1 MTKSIEDICDLFNE
15 RASSPYR
22 RTEIHLVF
30 NRWSVTSLEANLPI
44 LPKISLAALR
54 NVSCVGVYY
63 SSERYSCCQ
72 WTVSACIRR
81 QYWSSSSTAAAA
93 ATGHYVQFDV
103 ISDDDC
109 WSVACV
115 SLQYDDNARRS
126 AQRRA
131 LSSYCRLTQ
140 STDEQSSSL
149 LTDDAVSTIRRQRT
163 LLNRTAAWHRR
174 QNPKPRAL
182 SYLSTDTSP
191 SLISTLR
198 YFAKTASFIVGK
210 YCRAA
215 LPTRGRVNH
224 CPVCRNN

>member
-81 QYWSSSSTAAAA
+81 QY
-93 ATGHYVQFDV
+93 
-103 ISDDDC
+103 
-109 WSVACV
+109 
-115 SLQYDDNARRS
+115 
-126 AQRRA
+126 
-131 LSSYCRLTQ
+131 
-140 STDEQSSSL
+140 
-149 LTDDAVSTIRRQRT
+149 
-163 LLNRTAAWHRR
+163 
-174 QNPKPRAL
+174 
-182 SYLSTDTSP
+182 
-191 SLISTLR
+191 
-198 YFAKTASFIVGK
+198 
-210 YCRAA
+210 
-215 LPTRGRVNH
+215 
-224 CPVCRNN
+224 